1 MPTSSL
7 TLDQIVKRGQ
17 EIYDQQI
24 RAMVEPEHNGKL
36 LVINV
41 ETGEYEMDADAVA
54 AAKRAKA
61 RFPDAPLFTVR
72 VGHATAY
79 RLGSRSAVHSSECPS
94 STEVA

>member
-7 TLDQIVKRGQ
+7 TIDQIVQRGQ
-17 EIYDQQI
+17 ELYDRQI
-24 RAMVEPEHNGKL
+24 RAQVEPEHNGKL

-72 VGHATAY
+72 IGYPTAY
-79 RLGSRSAVHSSECPS
+79 RLRSGIAGP
-94 STEVA
+94 